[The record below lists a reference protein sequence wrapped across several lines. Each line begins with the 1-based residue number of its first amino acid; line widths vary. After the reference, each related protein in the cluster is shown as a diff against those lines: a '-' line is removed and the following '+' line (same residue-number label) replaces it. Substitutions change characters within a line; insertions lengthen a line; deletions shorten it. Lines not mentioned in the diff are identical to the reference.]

1 MQKIIILAETGSDIS
16 PELAEEYGI
25 RLVPMHVSFGNITK
39 DDGSF
44 PPEEVC
50 EYYEKTGKV
59 PKTSGSNPEDFLK
72 IFDEMEGIADMHM
85 LDAVA
90 ASLDISLSGNA
101 SLQECFSLIRD
112 NLVTQKK
119 YECSRWR

>member
-50 EYYEKTGKV
+50 EYYEKTGNV
-59 PKTSGSNPEDFLK
+59 PKTSGSNPEVF
-72 IFDEMEGIADMHM
+72 M
-85 LDAVA
+85 
-90 ASLDISLSGNA
+90 
-101 SLQECFSLIRD
+101 
-112 NLVTQKK
+112 
-119 YECSRWR
+119 